1 MCDIQMN
8 NEEKEKMRDIKE
20 QLRAE
25 KHLMFHRR
33 NWLRHNAMV
42 PKGFLRHQVL
52 AALNEKAMS
61 GSELMEEIQKSTG
74 GNWKPSCGSIYPM
87 LAWLQDNQYIKELPH
102 ENGLKRYELTQGGKE
117 LFEEE
122 IKAREKFRDNMSF
135 MAFPFFERSSGEIPR
150 EKTQQI
156 RTTMKRLLFS
166 SIQLGKTL
174 RDNYSEKDLNEALKI
189 LDETTEKLEQIVR
202 RLKGDKA

>member
-8 NEEKEKMRDIKE
+8 NEEKEKIRDIKE

-74 GNWKPSCGSIYPM
+74 GNWKPSC
-87 LAWLQDNQYIKELPH
+87 
-102 ENGLKRYELTQGGKE
+102 
-117 LFEEE
+117 
-122 IKAREKFRDNMSF
+122 
-135 MAFPFFERSSGEIPR
+135 
-150 EKTQQI
+150 
-156 RTTMKRLLFS
+156 
-166 SIQLGKTL
+166 
-174 RDNYSEKDLNEALKI
+174 
-189 LDETTEKLEQIVR
+189 
-202 RLKGDKA
+202 